1 MHGVTM
7 KKKHIFKILSS
18 LLQINY
24 FNHPTDIIAV
34 ILTDQVVHLQRKGK
48 LIENL
53 FFFLLT

>member
-1 MHGVTM
+1 MEKH
-7 KKKHIFKILSS
+7 KKKKQIFKTLSA

-24 FNHPTDIIAV
+24 FNHPTDFIAV
-34 ILTDQVVHLQRKGK
+34 ILTDQVVNLQWKGK